1 VRSTRILGR
10 LAIAAPASIPALYA
24 WGVTVAPVVWGRAHV
39 PLLANL
45 AAIAGPLILG
55 VGVLFE
61 RRFGGRIRSLYLWAF
76 TMACALC
83 WASAVSPGD
92 ALLDRSASEISLDTT
107 YAVAGVLAWGGF
119 ALSWAAPPLEA
130 WADEPRAVR
139 GVPAAAEPSPR
150 GALVITTLGITVA
163 VGLQLVSFDAKSAES
178 ALLLRLVSVA
188 GGLVAIGAGAKSALV
203 RPASRK
209 R

>member
-1 VRSTRILGR
+1 VRSARILGR

-24 WGVTVAPVVWGRAHV
+24 WGVTVAPVVWGRGHV

-61 RRFGGRIRSLYLWAF
+61 RRFGDRIRSPYLWAF

-83 WASAVSPGD
+83 WVSAVSPGA
-92 ALLDRSASEISLDTT
+92 ALLDTG
-107 YAVAGVLAWGGF
+107 YAVAGVLAWGGV
-119 ALSWAAPPLEA
+119 ALSWAAPPLQA
-130 WADEPRAVR
+130 WGDEPRV
-139 GVPAAAEPSPR
+139 VPEVAGAADTSAR
-150 GALVITTLGITVA
+150 GALVNTTLGVAVA
-163 VGLQLVSFDAKSAES
+163 VGLQLVAFDAKSPES
-178 ALLLRLVSVA
+178 ALLVRMVSVA
-188 GGLVAIGAGAKSALV
+188 GGLVAVGAGAKTGLARLV
-203 RPASRK
+203 PRK